1 MATFIRKSLL
11 KLCLGSMLVSSAAF
25 AEVAVIVNPANS
37 NAVDVDAIKRIFL
50 GKQTDF
56 PDGSS
61 AVAID
66 QTEGSQVVNEFNS
79 KVLDRSASQLK
90 AYWAK
95 LIFTGKGS
103 PPKKVGSDAEVLKI
117 VSSEPDKI
125 GYVDSASVDGSVK
138 VLLKL

>member
-1 MATFIRKSLL
+1 MAKFIKKSLL
-11 KLCLGSMLVSSAAF
+11 NLCLSSIVVSSVAF
-25 AEVAVIVNPANS
+25 AEVAVIVNSANS
-37 NAVDVDAIKRIFL
+37 NVIDADAIKRIFL
-50 GKQTDF
+50 GKQSDF
-56 PDGSS
+56 PDGTP
-61 AVAID
+61 AIAID
-66 QTEGSQVVNEFNS
+66 QSEGSQVVNEFNS

-117 VSSEPDKI
+117 VASDPDKI